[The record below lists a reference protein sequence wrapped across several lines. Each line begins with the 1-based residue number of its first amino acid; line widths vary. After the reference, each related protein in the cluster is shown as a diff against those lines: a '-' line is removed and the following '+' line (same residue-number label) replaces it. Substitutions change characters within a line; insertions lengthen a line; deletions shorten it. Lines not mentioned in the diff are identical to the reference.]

1 MQSFLLNK
9 AKWKSE
15 ATTKHSKRHTQE
27 LKKLNELGKRQ
38 KLKLSHELH
47 WPLKLWHNSDSS
59 ASRYKTQLNDNAA
72 KIMDVSLIAF
82 LFFSNSSFA
91 SNVVCWAASCFSCR
105 WFWKKTVT
113 WQKKITARDTLLK
126 IAVPCKTIVLLTR
139 NRSTVWNRDR
149 NHANA
154 LGNNVGKQPS
164 VTNSGNIKERI
175 SHGYVPLCA

>member
-1 MQSFLLNK
+1 MKRATVWKRLILDMQSFLLNK

-27 LKKLNELGKRQ
+27 LKKLNKLGKRQ

-105 WFWKKTVT
+105 RIERKQWHGRKRLPAEIHEWKLLYP
-113 WQKKITARDTLLK
+113 AR
-126 IAVPCKTIVLLTR
+126 P
-139 NRSTVWNRDR
+139 
-149 NHANA
+149 
-154 LGNNVGKQPS
+154 
-164 VTNSGNIKERI
+164 
-175 SHGYVPLCA
+175 